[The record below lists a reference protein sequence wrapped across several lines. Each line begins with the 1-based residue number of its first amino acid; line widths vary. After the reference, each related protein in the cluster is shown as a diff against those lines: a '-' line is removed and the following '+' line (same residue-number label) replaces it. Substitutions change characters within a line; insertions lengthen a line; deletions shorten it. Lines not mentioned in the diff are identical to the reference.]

1 MVTDT
6 LRALLLEW
14 CGYSTTVFEFIG
26 GEHTAKNVM
35 IAAIKKP
42 RVLGPESGVGAGAG
56 AGGESDMSRNL
67 VRAKELLASIDAA
80 DKLKKLEKKK
90 KFQSVSV
97 NEFGDVDVDSYD
109 EPSTTT
115 SISST
120 AEKGHDDD
128 DNNKQKLNDIVN
140 MITNNERVAIVEEE
154 EESAA
159 IARRISNLMKTFGV
173 KNFKLFD
180 LIFENE
186 AEELRRN
193 INKTGSV
200 GGKSNLNIDKESSG
214 ESSSTSTEGMEKNKK
229 KLKLKK
235 FRR

>member
-35 IAAIKKP
+35 IAAIKRP
-42 RVLGPESGVGAGAG
+42 RVSSPIMGADT
-56 AGGESDMSRNL
+56 ESDSTRNL
-67 VRAKELLASIDAA
+67 VRAKEVLASIEAGERA
-80 DKLKKLEKKK
+80 KKVEKKK

-97 NEFGDVDVDSYD
+97 NAFGDVDVDSYD
-109 EPSTTT
+109 ENATTD
-115 SISST
+115 SR
-120 AEKGHDDD
+120 AE
-128 DNNKQKLNDIVN
+128 DNENQQKLDDIAD
-140 MITNNERVAIVEEE
+140 MISNNERVAIMEEE

-159 IARRISNLMKTFGV
+159 IARRILNLMKTFGV
-173 KNFKLFD
+173 KNFKLYD

-186 AEELRRN
+186 AEEMRK
-193 INKTGSV
+193 NKNKVVVAEQGSADV
-200 GGKSNLNIDKESSG
+200 NKEPSEEGSSG
-214 ESSSTSTEGMEKNKK
+214 TVGEEKVKK
-229 KLKLKK
+229 QLKLKK

>member
-35 IAAIKKP
+35 IAAIRRP
-42 RVLGPESGVGAGAG
+42 RVSGSTIGSDV
-56 AGGESDMSRNL
+56 ESDSARNL
-67 VRAKELLASIDAA
+67 VRAKEVLASIEAGERA
-80 DKLKKLEKKK
+80 KKVEKKK

-97 NEFGDVDVDSYD
+97 NAFGDVDVDSYD
-109 EPSTTT
+109 ENA
-115 SISST
+115 T
-120 AEKGHDDD
+120 AESRVRAGAGAGAEAEDSG
-128 DNNKQKLNDIVN
+128 NQQKLDDIAD
-140 MITNNERVAIVEEE
+140 MISNNERVAIIEEE

-159 IARRISNLMKTFGV
+159 IARRILNLMKTFGV
-173 KNFKLFD
+173 KNFKLYD

-186 AEELRRN
+186 AEEIRRN
-193 INKTGSV
+193 KNNTVMAEQGSADV
-200 GGKSNLNIDKESSG
+200 NREPSGEVSSG
-214 ESSSTSTEGMEKNKK
+214 AAGEEKVKK
-229 KLKLKK
+229 QLKLKK

>member
-35 IAAIKKP
+35 IAAIKRP
-42 RVLGPESGVGAGAG
+42 RVSGSIIGSDA
-56 AGGESDMSRNL
+56 ESDSARNL
-67 VRAKELLASIDAA
+67 VRAKEVLASIEAGERA
-80 DKLKKLEKKK
+80 KKVEKKK

-97 NEFGDVDVDSYD
+97 NAFGDVDVDSYD
-109 EPSTTT
+109 ENATTE
-115 SISST
+115 SR
-120 AEKGHDDD
+120 AEAEDSDSQ
-128 DNNKQKLNDIVN
+128 QKLDDIAD
-140 MITNNERVAIVEEE
+140 MISNNERVAIMEEE

-159 IARRISNLMKTFGV
+159 IARRIINLMKTFGV
-173 KNFKLFD
+173 KNFKLYD

-186 AEELRRN
+186 AEERRRN
-193 INKTGSV
+193 KNKVLLAEQGSADAN
-200 GGKSNLNIDKESSG
+200 GEPSGEASSG
-214 ESSSTSTEGMEKNKK
+214 VAGEEKVKK
-229 KLKLKK
+229 QLKLKK

>member
-35 IAAIKKP
+35 IAAIKRP
-42 RVLGPESGVGAGAG
+42 RVSGPIIGSDA
-56 AGGESDMSRNL
+56 ESDSTRNL
-67 VRAKELLASIDAA
+67 MRAKEVLASIEAGERA
-80 DKLKKLEKKK
+80 KKVEKKK

-97 NEFGDVDVDSYD
+97 NAFGDVDVDSYN
-109 EPSTTT
+109 ENATTE
-115 SISST
+115 SRAG
-120 AEKGHDDD
+120 AEAEDSE
-128 DNNKQKLNDIVN
+128 NQQKLDDIAD
-140 MITNNERVAIVEEE
+140 MISNNERVAIMEEE

-159 IARRISNLMKTFGV
+159 IARRIINLMKTFGV
-173 KNFKLFD
+173 KNFKLYD

-186 AEELRRN
+186 AEEMRRN
-193 INKTGSV
+193 KNKAVMAEEGSV
-200 GGKSNLNIDKESSG
+200 DVNKEPSGEFSSG
-214 ESSSTSTEGMEKNKK
+214 AVGEEKVKK
-229 KLKLKK
+229 QLKLKK

>member
-35 IAAIKKP
+35 IAAIKRP
-42 RVLGPESGVGAGAG
+42 RVSGPIIGSDA
-56 AGGESDMSRNL
+56 ESDTARNL
-67 VRAKELLASIDAA
+67 ARAKEVLASIEASDRA
-80 DKLKKLEKKK
+80 KKVEKKK

-97 NEFGDVDVDSYD
+97 NAFGDVDVDSYD
-109 EPSTTT
+109 ENATTE
-115 SISST
+115 SRAGAGGE
-120 AEKGHDDD
+120 AEDSE
-128 DNNKQKLNDIVN
+128 NQQKLDDIAD
-140 MITNNERVAIVEEE
+140 MISNNERVAIMEEE

-159 IARRISNLMKTFGV
+159 IARRIIDVMKTFGV
-173 KNFKLFD
+173 KNFKLYD

-186 AEELRRN
+186 AEEVR
-193 INKTGSV
+193 
-200 GGKSNLNIDKESSG
+200 
-214 ESSSTSTEGMEKNKK
+214 KNKNK
-229 KLKLKK
+229 VVVAEQGSADVNREPSEEASPGAVGEEKVTKQLKLKK

>member
-35 IAAIKKP
+35 IAAIKRS
-42 RVLGPESGVGAGAG
+42 RVSGSIIGSDA
-56 AGGESDMSRNL
+56 ESDSSRNL
-67 VRAKELLASIDAA
+67 VRAKEVLASIEAGERA
-80 DKLKKLEKKK
+80 KKVEKKK

-97 NEFGDVDVDSYD
+97 NAFGDVDVDSYD
-109 EPSTTT
+109 ENA
-115 SISST
+115 T
-120 AEKGHDDD
+120 AESRVRAGVGAEAEDSE
-128 DNNKQKLNDIVN
+128 NRQKLDDIAD
-140 MITNNERVAIVEEE
+140 MISNNERVAIMEEA

-159 IARRISNLMKTFGV
+159 IARRILDLMKTFGV
-173 KNFKLFD
+173 KNLKLYD

-186 AEELRRN
+186 AEEMRRN
-193 INKTGSV
+193 KNKAVVAEQCSVDVNREPTGEV
-200 GGKSNLNIDKESSG
+200 SSG
-214 ESSSTSTEGMEKNKK
+214 AVGEGKLKK
-229 KLKLKK
+229 PLKLKK